1 MSASAR
7 REIHYFFSIARPTRR
22 VVVCDIVL
30 ELGGYSVSMQ
40 DTFTYDTLNKKG
52 GGPMTIHIS
61 EQTEARVIEEARR
74 QGISVEALIEKLI
87 NERLGNGGPSPAAT
101 GAALLEVLRASPY
114 PDIDLTPHRE
124 RVRSSALQ

>member
-1 MSASAR
+1 MIVAHLTAST
-7 REIHYFFSIARPTRR
+7 FF
-22 VVVCDIVL
+22 
-30 ELGGYSVSMQ
+30 
-40 DTFTYDTLNKKG
+40 
-52 GGPMTIHIS
+52 GGPERQMLGLAHALPNDYSTVFIS
-61 EQTEARVIEEARR
+61 FSEKGRCRPFIEEARR

-124 RVRSSALQ
+124 RLPVRDVVI